1 MMFIPRQMVV
11 EAVLSVKAFRK
22 CRSLDLG
29 METEDTVSP

>member
-22 CRSLDLG
+22 CRSLDLV
-29 METEDTVSP
+29 METGNAVSP